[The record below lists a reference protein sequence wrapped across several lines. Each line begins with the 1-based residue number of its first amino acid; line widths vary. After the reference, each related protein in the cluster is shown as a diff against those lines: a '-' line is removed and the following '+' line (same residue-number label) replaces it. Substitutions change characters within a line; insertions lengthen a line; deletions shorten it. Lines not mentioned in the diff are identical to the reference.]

1 LTTARRLTLAA
12 FAALAALLVA
22 SPALAAPPTITS
34 AGHTDRFVYATWAV
48 PPGGSVS
55 QVELS
60 RSTAVDSS
68 GAFLDDECGLAYD
81 FCPSGSL
88 FGSETAWQAGIRLPL
103 GTYYVHVQGHDPSCS
118 PTCSFYEWSAIAVVV
133 IQDTTPPRAVALRST
148 GKVGN
153 AARLKYRV
161 SDDSGRT
168 RERIKIYRSGRLIK
182 TINTVMSRSVAGT
195 TYYVTW
201 RPKLTGRHRFC
212 VRAWDATGK
221 ASAWSCAALIVST
234 VTTGSGGTSS
244 GGTSSGCHP
253 SYPTLCLNAN
263 ASDYDCAGGSGDGPL
278 YVSATNFTVLPPDP
292 FGLDGNDND
301 GVGCES

>member
-1 LTTARRLTLAA
+1 MRAIRSQLLLTA
-12 FAALAALLVA
+12 FAVLGVLVFA
-22 SPALAAPPTITS
+22 SPAVAAPPTITS
-34 AGHTDRFVYATWAV
+34 AGHNDRFAYATWVV
-48 PPGGSVS
+48 PAGGSVS
-55 QVELS
+55 RVEIS
-60 RSTAVDSS
+60 RGTAVDST
-68 GAFLDDECGLAYD
+68 GAFLDNECGLAYD

-88 FGSETAWQAGIRLPL
+88 FGSETAWQAGVRLPV

-118 PTCSFYEWSAIAVVV
+118 PTCAFYEWSAVAVGV
-133 IQDTTPPRAVALRST
+133 IEDTAPPRARALRST
-148 GKVGN
+148 GKVGK

-168 RERIKIYRSGRLIK
+168 RERVKVYKAGRLVK
-182 TINTVMSRSVAGT
+182 TINTLMSRSVAGT

-212 VRAWDATGK
+212 VRARDATGK

-234 VTTGSGGTSS
+234 ASTGG

-253 SYPTLCLNAN
+253 SYPTLCLNPN